1 MRQLYILIA
10 FLFLFLDAFTQS
22 EIGLP
27 YSAFGMGQINNAN
40 NVRNKS
46 MGGIGISTRD
56 YFTINLKNPASFTAF
71 DTTSFLF
78 EGSMIGNYTNLKTET
93 VDEVSNSAAMGSL
106 MFGFPVTHFWRSSFG
121 LVPYSMV
128 GYNVFDNEVK
138 EGIGSIEYAFK
149 GSGGI
154 SRFYWGNAIQF
165 KEGLSIGVNASYL
178 FGTIDKTH
186 TVAFPD
192 SAYIINT
199 NEINSVTISDWY
211 VDFGIQ
217 YYRKIKRNIHLTV
230 GAVFN
235 PKFDLGAKR
244 SYMSRTFYGS
254 VNSIDIFRDTIAF
267 VQDELGKVTAPMGI
281 GGGFSFNK
289 PNHWLIGFDYKFD
302 QWSEYKHFGE
312 IDSLTNS
319 HSFNIGGQIIPNSSS
334 ITYSNRIDY
343 RMGVKFSRSYLKL
356 RGEQLNT
363 FGITFGVGLPLRSV
377 AVRGSRSMINLGV
390 ELGRMGTIG
399 KGLIQENYAN
409 VYIGL
414 AIYEWWFF
422 KRRYQ

>member
-1 MRQLYILIA
+1 M
-10 FLFLFLDAFTQS
+10 FLDVLSQS

-27 YSAFGMGQINNAN
+27 YSAFGMGQINNVN
-40 NVRNKS
+40 NIRNKT
-46 MGGIGISTRD
+46 MGSIGIGTRD
-56 YFTINLKNPASFTAF
+56 YFSINLKNPASYTAF

-78 EGSMIGNYTNLKTET
+78 EGSIVGNYTNLKTET
-93 VDEVSNSAAMGSL
+93 VDEVSTSAAMGSL
-106 MFGFPVTHFWRSSFG
+106 LFGFPVTHFWRSSFG
-121 LVPYSMV
+121 LVPYSSV
-128 GYNVFDNEVK
+128 GYSVFDTEPK
-138 EGIGSIEYAFK
+138 ENIGNVEYAFK
-149 GSGGI
+149 GKGGL

-165 KEGLSIGVNASYL
+165 LESFSIGVNASYI
-178 FGTIDKTH
+178 FGTIDKSH
-186 TVAFPD
+186 TVSFPD
-192 SAYIINT
+192 SVFIINT
-199 NEINSVTISDWY
+199 NELNSVTINDWY

-217 YYRKIKRNIHLTV
+217 YYKKIKRNVGLTV

-244 SYMSRTFYGS
+244 SYISRTYFGN
-254 VNSIDIFRDTIAF
+254 VNGIDVFRDTIAF
-267 VQDELGKVTAPMGI
+267 VQEERGKVTAPMGV
-281 GGGFSFNK
+281 GAGFSLNR
-289 PNHWLIGFDYKFD
+289 PNHWLVGFDYKFD
-302 QWSEYKHFGE
+302 QWKEYKHFGVS
-312 IDSLTNS
+312 DSLTNS
-319 HSFNIGGQIIPNSSS
+319 HSFNIGGQIIPNYSS

-343 RMGVKFSRSYLKL
+343 RLGMKFSRSYLKL

-390 ELGRMGTIG
+390 ELGRMGTVG
-399 KGLIQENYAN
+399 NGLIQENYAN